1 MSGKLVVCPTP
12 IGNLGDIT
20 KRVAEALAE
29 ADVVASEDTRRT
41 RILLDHL
48 GINTRPIALHDRNER
63 GAIAGLVEKI
73 SQGEKVALVSDA
85 GTPVVSDPGFLLIRA
100 CVESGANV
108 EVLPGPTAVTTALV
122 ASGLPADSFTFVGF
136 LPRKAG
142 ELERL
147 FSGSAATLVAFESPN
162 RIAAAMKVLAEFEPD
177 RKVAV
182 CRELTKVHEEVIRG
196 SAEEVAQELAKRQ
209 VKGEVTVVVGPPEAE
224 EDVGATPEAIGA
236 ARDLVA
242 AGAKPRAAAK
252 VVAKLTGARAND
264 LYAALGD

>member
-1 MSGKLVVCPTP
+1 MSGRLIVCPTP

-20 KRVAEALAE
+20 KRVADALAS

-48 GINTRPIALHDRNER
+48 GIGTRPVALHDRNER
-63 GAIAGLVEKI
+63 SAISGLVDKVAA
-73 SQGEKVALVSDA
+73 GEVVALVSDA
-85 GTPVVSDPGFLLIRA
+85 GTPVVSDPGFLLVRA
-100 CVESGANV
+100 CVESDLAV

-136 LPRKAG
+136 LPRKIG

-147 FSGSAATLVAFESPN
+147 FGGAAGTVIAFESPN
-162 RIAAAMKVLAEFEPD
+162 RIAAAVAVLAEHDPD
-177 RKVAV
+177 RRVAV

-196 SAEEVAQELAKRQ
+196 SAAEIATELAARQ
-209 VKGEVTVVVGPPEAE
+209 VKGEITVVIGPREPVAA
-224 EDVGATPEAIGA
+224 DGASPEAIKA

-264 LYAALGD
+264 LYTVLGD